1 MQLCIL
7 NMIFL
12 KNSFIVKTAQ
22 NGQVACDMFVKS
34 TQNEDS
40 GKSEEDNGPFD
51 LIVLDLTMP
60 VMDGYTACQYIN

>member
-1 MQLCIL
+1 
-7 NMIFL
+7 
-12 KNSFIVKTAQ
+12 
-22 NGQVACDMFVKS
+22 MFVKS